1 MQTDPTSPPHRR
13 MRSDARDN
21 RDRILQAAK
30 AVFAEHG
37 AGASLN
43 EIARRAR
50 VGPGT
55 LYRHFPTLQALL
67 VAIISDDVDALCA
80 TGRDLLTHRSP
91 DDAMRSWL
99 RAVAL
104 HATAMNGLVAA
115 QMAAELGQGGD
126 TALAACHAAIIAVGS
141 ELLARAQAHGSIS
154 EQTDVLDLLKLAT
167 AIAWA
172 SEQTPDD
179 DGLLDRLLALSI
191 NRPATSN
198 EPALGGNA

>member
-1 MQTDPTSPPHRR
+1 MQTDSTGQPRRR

-21 RDRILQAAK
+21 RERILKAAK

-43 EIARRAR
+43 EIARRAN

-55 LYRHFPTLQALL
+55 LYRHFPTLQDLL
-67 VAIISDDVDALCA
+67 VAIVSDDVDALCA

-91 DDAMRSWL
+91 EEALHIWL

-104 HATAMNGLVAA
+104 HATAMNGLVAT
-115 QMAAELGQGGD
+115 QMAADLGTGHG
-126 TALAACHAAIIAVGS
+126 TALTDCHDAIIAVGS
-141 ELLARAQAHGSIS
+141 ELLTRAKGGGSIP
-154 EQTDVLDLLKLAT
+154 EQTDILDLLKLAT

-172 SEQTPDD
+172 SEQAPED
-179 DGLLDRLLALSI
+179 DGLLDRLLALAI
-191 NRPATSN
+191 NRPA
-198 EPALGGNA
+198 